1 MHFQSEFGR
10 ICLVIATRPVL
21 ESFCGFPQGLLC
33 AEEVGLSPELP
44 ILSAADKLAQHLRG
58 ISCILDIW
66 IILNVISIDNQY
78 LIILLG

>member
-44 ILSAADKLAQHLRG
+44 FLSAADEFAQHLRG

-66 IILNVISIDNQY
+66 ILNVISIYNQY
-78 LIILLG
+78 FIILLE

>member
-1 MHFQSEFGR
+1 M
-10 ICLVIATRPVL
+10 VIATRPVL

-44 ILSAADKLAQHLRG
+44 FLSAADELAQHLRG

-66 IILNVISIDNQY
+66 ILNVISIYNQY
-78 LIILLG
+78 FIILLE